1 MIFRIF
7 FAALAAGLLSA
18 VLITQIQAFVTT
30 PMIIQAETYETSSGG
45 HDHSTHNHNE
55 AQKDKEEQVVSDDA
69 EQEEWGPQDGLER
82 QAYSFLANLVVG
94 IGFSLL
100 LIVGLTFEKAPF
112 RASRGVLWGL
122 AGFAVFTMAPNLGL
136 PPELPTMPAADL
148 TARQIWWLA
157 TILLSAAGLGIT
169 VFGKSPIIKIL
180 GLVLMALPHI
190 WGAPHVSGD
199 SDVPPELAAQFA
211 ASTIVLSAV
220 FWIMIGFFSSLV
232 FNWVGRKKL
241 EA

>member
-7 FAALAAGLLSA
+7 SAAIAAGLLSA

-55 AQKDKEEQVVSDDA
+55 AQDNKEEQVASDDA
-69 EQEEWGPQDGLER
+69 EQEDWGPQDGLER

-112 RASRGVLWGL
+112 GASRGVLWGL

-157 TILLSAAGLGIT
+157 TVLLSAAGLGMT
-169 VFGKSPIIKIL
+169 AFGKSPIIKFL
-180 GLVLMALPHI
+180 GLVLIALPHV
-190 WGAPHVSGD
+190 WGAPHASGA

-211 ASTIVLSAV
+211 ASTIVLSAL
-220 FWIMIGFFSSLV
+220 FWIMIGYFSSLV
-232 FNWVGRKKL
+232 FNWVGEKQQK
-241 EA
+241 A

>member
-1 MIFRIF
+1 MIFRIT

-55 AQKDKEEQVVSDDA
+55 EQNDKEEQAASDDV
-69 EQEEWGPQDGLER
+69 EQEEWGPQDGLQR

-100 LIVGLTFEKAPF
+100 LIVGLTFEKGPF
-112 RASRGVLWGL
+112 GASRGVLWGL

-157 TILLSAAGLGIT
+157 TILLSAAGLGVT
-169 VFGKSPIIKIL
+169 VFGKPPIKVL
-180 GLVLMALPHI
+180 GLVLLALPHI
-190 WGAPHVSGD
+190 WGAPHASGA

-211 ASTIVLSAV
+211 ASTIVLSAL
-220 FWIMIGFFSSLV
+220 FWVMIGYFSSLV
-232 FNWVGRKKL
+232 YNWVGEKQQK
-241 EA
+241 A